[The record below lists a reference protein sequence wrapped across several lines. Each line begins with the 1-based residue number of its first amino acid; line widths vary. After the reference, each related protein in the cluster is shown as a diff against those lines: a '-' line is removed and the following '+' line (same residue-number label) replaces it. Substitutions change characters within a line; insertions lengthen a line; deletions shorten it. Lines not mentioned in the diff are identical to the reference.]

1 MQTYRVCDRSYTIV
15 NKTIKRI
22 PLYQNKDV
30 QELVL
35 EEQIQQCESNVTCP
49 HGWWGSFH
57 SIQQA

>member
-22 PLYQNKDV
+22 PLYQSKYV

-35 EEQIQQCESNVTCP
+35 EEHIQ
-49 HGWWGSFH
+49 
-57 SIQQA
+57 